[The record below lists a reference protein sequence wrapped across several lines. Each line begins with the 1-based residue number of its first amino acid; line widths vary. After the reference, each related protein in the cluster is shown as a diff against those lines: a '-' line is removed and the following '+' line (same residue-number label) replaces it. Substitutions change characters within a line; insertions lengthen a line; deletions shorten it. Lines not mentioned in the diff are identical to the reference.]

1 MEEDDSFVLIRLQDS
16 TRRVVS
22 LLETDT
28 IFDLK
33 QRLSAQINQPVSN
46 FILIF
51 KGVILTDE
59 VTPFFY
65 GIGKCSVLYHANVAQ
80 PKKRVKPSE
89 LYDKFCRDL
98 YKLIFSF
105 NPRKKEDLLESI
117 LSMLDNP
124 TLQAYSRINP
134 ESQFFMKEA
143 NFIIANIR
151 ESTSLMST
159 IAQLNDFTI
168 TKLEQTTEG
177 IETIKELLESCK
189 DDTNK
194 RMDFLLST
202 NLDYSPSISE
212 DPLPNPWKDQ
222 KPYHCSY
229 YQYENSEQN
238 SKRLFHGNLINT
250 LKAKFA
256 K

>member
-117 LSMLDNP
+117 LSMLDN
-124 TLQAYSRINP
+124 TSSVLSNQSRISVFH
-134 ESQFFMKEA
+134 EGS
-143 NFIIANIR
+143 
-151 ESTSLMST
+151 
-159 IAQLNDFTI
+159 
-168 TKLEQTTEG
+168 KL
-177 IETIKELLESCK
+177 
-189 DDTNK
+189 
-194 RMDFLLST
+194 
-202 NLDYSPSISE
+202 
-212 DPLPNPWKDQ
+212 
-222 KPYHCSY
+222 YHCK
-229 YQYENSEQN
+229 YQRIHVTNV
-238 SKRLFHGNLINT
+238 HHCAT
-250 LKAKFA
+250 
-256 K
+256 